1 MFTKLEK
8 FPVAIAC
15 SLPTIRLHTGWDPV
29 MVEYFLALYNTDK
42 KQKNQNQKTVQLY
55 KKKVRGTSGYNFRN
69 YFLNVKIL

>member
-15 SLPTIRLHTGWDPV
+15 SLPTIRLPTGWDPV
-29 MVEYFLALYNTDK
+29 MVEYFLALYNNDK

-55 KKKVRGTSGYNFRN
+55 KKKYMVQVVTTSEIIF
-69 YFLNVKIL
+69 